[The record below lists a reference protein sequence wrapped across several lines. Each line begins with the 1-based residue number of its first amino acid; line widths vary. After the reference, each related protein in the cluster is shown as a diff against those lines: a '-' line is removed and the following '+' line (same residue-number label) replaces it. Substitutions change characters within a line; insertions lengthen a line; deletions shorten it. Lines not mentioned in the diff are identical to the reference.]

1 MRAISECGEINLKHL
16 PSGLCEG
23 RMGVWEDA
31 PDREVAPATTVQM
44 PFFPL
49 LATLLSP
56 DWANAAV
63 S

>member
-1 MRAISECGEINLKHL
+1 
-16 PSGLCEG
+16 
-23 RMGVWEDA
+23 MGVWEDA